1 MPLEF
6 TGIKKGIEIDFDFQ
20 LTGGSALPWDNS
32 AIDLATTVGAIY
44 GFTDASDSS
53 LYQKTAAGIGEDKWQ
68 KIALIGTDL
77 DVEYAKR
84 YDEPSSG
91 GGFPKV
97 AYFGRAAP
105 GALNSAS
112 SWLIQEISELNNQGD
127 LEIKYANGVALF
139 DKAWDDRTG
148 LTYT

>member
-32 AIDLATTVGAIY
+32 AIDLATNVGAVY
-44 GFTDASDSS
+44 GYTDSADSS
-53 LYQKTAAGIGEDKWQ
+53 LYQKILVGTGQDKWQ
-68 KIALIGTDL
+68 KIALVGTDL

-84 YDEPSSG
+84 FDEPAA
-91 GGFPKV
+91 GGFPKTS
-97 AYFGRAAP
+97 YFGRAAP

-112 SWLIQEISELNNQGD
+112 SWLIQEITELNNQGD
-127 LEIKYANGVALF
+127 LEIKYADGVALF